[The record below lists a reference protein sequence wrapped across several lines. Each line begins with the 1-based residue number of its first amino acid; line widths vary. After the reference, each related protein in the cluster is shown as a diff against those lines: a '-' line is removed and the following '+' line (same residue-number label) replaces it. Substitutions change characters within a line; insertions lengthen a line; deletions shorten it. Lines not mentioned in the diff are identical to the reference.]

1 METTKNWAIVPS
13 IEIIAKTIANLKAN
27 GINAVL
33 AKDAN
38 DAKGKVLA
46 LIPLQAEVMTQT
58 SVTADTI
65 SIATSINES
74 GKYNSVRKQLSTM
87 SREIQ
92 GLEMQKLGTAPAY
105 TVGSVHAVTEDG
117 KIVIASNT
125 GSQLPAYA
133 YGSSQVIWIVGAQKI
148 VKDLD
153 QAMQRIYEYVLPL
166 ESKRAHKAYGVAG
179 SFVSKILIINR
190 EVAPERIHLIFV
202 PEVIGF

>member
-92 GLEMQKLGTAPAY
+92 GLEMQKLGTATAY

-125 GSQLPAYA
+125 GSQL
-133 YGSSQVIWIVGAQKI
+133 
-148 VKDLD
+148 
-153 QAMQRIYEYVLPL
+153 
-166 ESKRAHKAYGVAG
+166 
-179 SFVSKILIINR
+179 
-190 EVAPERIHLIFV
+190 
-202 PEVIGF
+202 